1 MKRTIL
7 RPKSVPPP
15 PPGRYSHAAIV
26 EARRLM
32 VVAGQISMDRRGK
45 VIGPGDFK
53 RQFHQ
58 VYRNLG
64 AILKEYGASFT
75 DVIQFTTY
83 LVNARDLSLF
93 HKHRAQ
99 LYKKIYP
106 KGDYPVNTLLVIDRL
121 VHEDLLLEIEALVAL
136 D

>member
-7 RPKSVPPP
+7 KPKSVPPP
-15 PPGRYSHAAIV
+15 PPGRYSHACIV
-26 EARRLM
+26 EAKRLM
-32 VVAGQISMDRRGK
+32 VVSGQIAVDRRGQ

-64 AILKEYGASFT
+64 AILREYRASFS
-75 DVIQFTTY
+75 DVVQFTTY
-83 LVNARDLSLF
+83 LVNARDLPTF
-93 HKHRAQ
+93 HRLRAQ

-106 KGDYPVNTLLVIDRL
+106 KGDYPANTLLVIDRL
-121 VHEDLLLEIEALVAL
+121 VLEELLLEIEALVAL